1 MEKKIPCYKSRIFK
15 IRLEAKLDFNLFFNY
30 NFSDNTLT
38 NDLGVNPPAQLPH
51 SLATHHPGE
60 DEGLLQLEP
69 PLTSSEYSFSLD
81 EQENLNDLFDSLP
94 F

>member
-1 MEKKIPCYKSRIFK
+1 MI
-15 IRLEAKLDFNLFFNY
+15 
-30 NFSDNTLT
+30 SDNTLT
-38 NDLGVNPPAQLPH
+38 NDPLGVNPPAQLPH
-51 SLATHHPGE
+51 SLATPHVHEG

-81 EQENLNDLFDSLP
+81 EQENLNDLYIFIILLVNSSIV

>member
-1 MEKKIPCYKSRIFK
+1 M
-15 IRLEAKLDFNLFFNY
+15 
-30 NFSDNTLT
+30 
-38 NDLGVNPPAQLPH
+38 GVTTPQAQLPH
-51 SLATHHPGE
+51 SLTTNPGE
-60 DEGLLQLEP
+60 VETGLLQLEP